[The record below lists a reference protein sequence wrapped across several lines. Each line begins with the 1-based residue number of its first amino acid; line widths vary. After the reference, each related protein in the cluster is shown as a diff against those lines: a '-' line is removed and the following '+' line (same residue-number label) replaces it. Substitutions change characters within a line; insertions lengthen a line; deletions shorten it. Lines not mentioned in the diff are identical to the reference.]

1 MTKTLIN
8 IYYRSIIS
16 LVSGTARSSW
26 WCFFCRS
33 SIFVMNGPM
42 IHRPK
47 EDFLL
52 HMRTH
57 IYVVVSWLCRFTD
70 SVIGGPIYYHT
81 NCQKRHHFCTRA
93 NTLRCKENARC
104 VYATSIIIIVSLVDA
119 TISSTSALLPP
130 RDNCTGSS
138 SSFSKLRF
146 FSLLLILNKCY
157 LHFTDRKRWRWF
169 S

>member
-1 MTKTLIN
+1 M
-8 IYYRSIIS
+8 
-16 LVSGTARSSW
+16 SW
-26 WCFFCRS
+26 WRWWWCCCRS
-33 SIFVMNGPM
+33 SISVINNGPM
-42 IHRPK
+42 LHRRQCGGPK

-57 IYVVVSWLCRFTD
+57 IIMLLYHDYAGLPIQS
-70 SVIGGPIYYHT
+70 SVGQYTIT
-81 NCQKRHHFCTRA
+81 QTAKKRHHFCTRA

-157 LHFTDRKRWRWF
+157 LHFTDRNRWRWF